1 MNYYK
6 QTGSIWDTFYALDEE
21 QNRLAAI
28 EVRYTGSDRAYLDC
42 YIINNYSAE
51 RSNYDTNAVRAIKKY
66 ESITKT
72 EWNALKSEINN
83 YVKKLESA

>member
-6 QTGSIWDTFYALDEE
+6 QTGSIWDTFYALDEDN
-21 QNRLAAI
+21 QRLAAI
-28 EVRYTGSDRAYLDC
+28 EVRYTSSDRSQLDC

-66 ESITKT
+66 ESTTKT
-72 EWNALKSEINN
+72 EWNSIKSDITA
-83 YVKKLESA
+83 YLKKLESA